1 MTGEKSSP
9 VLTALSFS
17 IFRFPHGNVYQGT
30 SKATTQAWVK
40 GSGCR
45 EMCQQHKYG
54 TVDPG
59 SLGEHGDGG
68 GVRKGPLAIAEGR
81 LRCGCREQDSDA
93 QAKGM
98 LYKWGGSSLMS
109 SCHSYTGLLVSF
121 QAAGHAE
128 FCVLDT
134 TEGSSSC
141 SDFTWHPCTYSLGS
155 AETSAWPQGP

>member
-1 MTGEKSSP
+1 MTGERSSP

-45 EMCQQHKYG
+45 EMCQRHKCG

-59 SLGEHGDGG
+59 GLGEHGDGG

-81 LRCGCREQDSDA
+81 LRCECSEQDSDA

-98 LYKWGGSSLMS
+98 LYKWGGTPPS
-109 SCHSYTGLLVSF
+109 
-121 QAAGHAE
+121 
-128 FCVLDT
+128 
-134 TEGSSSC
+134 
-141 SDFTWHPCTYSLGS
+141 
-155 AETSAWPQGP
+155 